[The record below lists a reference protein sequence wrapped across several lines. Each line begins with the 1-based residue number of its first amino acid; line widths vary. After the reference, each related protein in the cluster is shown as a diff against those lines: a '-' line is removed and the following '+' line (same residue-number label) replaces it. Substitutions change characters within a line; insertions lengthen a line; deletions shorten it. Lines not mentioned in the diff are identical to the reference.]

1 MSVAGPTRRGTTVT
15 SYQVQLS
22 DGQESTVIADAA
34 QRRSAA
40 ERSTTT
46 VSLHDVARA
55 ARAGQRSGSTGS

>member
-1 MSVAGPTRRGTTVT
+1 MLAERRRPLTVT

-40 ERSTTT
+40 ERSTAT
-46 VSLHDVARA
+46 VSLHDVARTT
-55 ARAGQRSGSTGS
+55 REGQRFGLNR

>member
-1 MSVAGPTRRGTTVT
+1 MSVAGRTRRGTTVT

-55 ARAGQRSGSTGS
+55 ARAGRRPGLNR